1 MFYILLTSL
10 VVSLIGNILLF
21 KLVRINLTKVEIY
34 EDWILEYKNQIEET
48 YQALKFVDEK
58 QMFEKD
64 DEVGFVFS
72 DILEIIKDLR
82 TKIYEEEKNI
92 EKKEDR

>member
-58 QMFEKD
+58 QMFERD